1 MTDEPAKPRHRIVLC
16 RGEYCNM
23 SRRADKLL
31 PRLREAVDAANAA
44 DPLCA
49 VLRTANCLSM
59 CAVGPNLVVYP
70 EDAVFNKLDAAR
82 LEQVIAEYVEKRAEN
97 PEPRTE

>member
-1 MTDEPAKPRHRIVLC
+1 MSDSPDPTKPRHRIVLC

-23 SRRADKLL
+23 GRRADKRL
-31 PRLREAVDAANAA
+31 PRLRDAVDAANAD

-49 VLRTANCLSM
+49 SLRTANCLSM
-59 CAVGPNLVVYP
+59 CALGPNLVVYP

-82 LEQVIAEYVEKRAEN
+82 LEQVIADYVTSKADGEA
-97 PEPRTE
+97 